1 MNAVANEIPVV
12 SSTDIEAVLN
22 YTRNSGVRPVNY
34 TYDPPP
40 GVPRN
45 SGEVDSR
52 TVKIHDA
59 RQVTGLGLD
68 SSGFELIHHRSTL
81 TAWSAF
87 RDDGLVK
94 STDYPEVEAALKAH
108 TGADKV
114 VLFDHTLRDSTAEPG
129 RPALR
134 EPVRRI
140 HDDQTLRSAPDR
152 VRKHLSAEE
161 AARRL
166 ERRFAIINFWRPVGG
181 PVLRTPLA
189 VCDARTIDLDDLLPS
204 DLVYPDW
211 TGETYAVA
219 FNPRHRW
226 YWHPRQLPTEA
237 TLIKVYDSATDGR
250 ARLSAHTAFD
260 DPTSPADAPPRR
272 SVEIRALVF
281 W

>member
-1 MNAVANEIPVV
+1 MSAVFAGERIDV
-12 SSTDIEAVLN
+12 STDVEAVLN
-22 YTRNSGVRPVNY
+22 YTRKTGVRPVNY
-34 TYDPPP
+34 TFDPPP
-40 GVPRN
+40 GVPRY
-45 SGEVDSR
+45 SGEVDAR
-52 TVKIHDA
+52 TVTIHDGRRLA
-59 RQVTGLGLD
+59 GAGLD
-68 SSGFELIHHRSTL
+68 ISGFELIRHRSTL
-81 TAWSAF
+81 VDWASFGNTEKVTAI
-87 RDDGLVK
+87 
-94 STDYPEVEAALKAH
+94 DYPEVEAALKAH

-129 RPALR
+129 QAALR
-134 EPVRRI
+134 EPVRRV

-152 VRKHLSAEE
+152 VRKHLSPEE

-181 PVLRTPLA
+181 VVLRAPLA
-189 VCDARTIDLDDLLPS
+189 VCDARTIAPEDLLPS

-211 TGETYAVA
+211 TGETYAVSSSS
-219 FNPRHRW
+219 RHRW

-260 DPTSPADAPPRR
+260 DPGTPVDAPPRR
-272 SVEIRALVF
+272 SIEIRALVF